1 MSEFARGGA
10 GVARSIA
17 HAIDPGDG
25 SVVLLRSRGNTIEEG
40 RSEIQRGIIA
50 ERLLELSKAIAL

>member
-25 SVVLLRSRGNTIEEG
+25 SVVGCDRAAITIEEG

-50 ERLLELSKAIAL
+50 GRLLELSKAIAL